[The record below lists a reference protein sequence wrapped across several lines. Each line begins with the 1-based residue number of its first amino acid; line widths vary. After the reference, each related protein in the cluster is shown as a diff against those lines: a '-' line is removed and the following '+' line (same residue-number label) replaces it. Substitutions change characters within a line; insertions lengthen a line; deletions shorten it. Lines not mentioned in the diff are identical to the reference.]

1 MRISRFFFI
10 SLFVFGASV
19 HAAMTRS
26 GTLVTETW
34 RLADGPFTVT
44 ATATIPNGVT
54 VTIEPGLVVNL
65 ASGAN
70 FIVANGGRLL
80 AEGTAAQHIRFTRV
94 GTTGSWGNLQI
105 SGGPTSPETRIAY
118 GDLDANGGSPA
129 ILCDKATVYLDHLT
143 FGNTAVSYLHLDG
156 SSFIVSNCVFPTT
169 TAGFEGVH
177 GTSGIKAGGHGIV
190 RDCYFGK
197 ANGYNDVIDF
207 TGGNRPAPIIQFI
220 NNVFIGTDDDV
231 LDLDGTD
238 AWVEGNIFMHI
249 HRLNSPDSAGGISG
263 GNDGGGGTGSR
274 RSVTAIDTAT
284 EQLTCGTHGFTTG
297 QEVVATALVSNR
309 FPTATPALHNGGPYY
324 VRAVSTTVV
333 KLYLTAA
340 DANAD
345 TNPIDFTGTIGTGI
359 SLSFTRLDA
368 VSHIT
373 IVGNLFYD
381 LDQLAT
387 AKEGNFY
394 TVLNNTVVNQNNTG
408 SQDAVTAVLN
418 FGDDNY
424 HEAGGMYA
432 EGNIIH
438 SAVALVRNYPGAGL
452 AQTVTWNNNL
462 FPPSLTWS
470 GAGTGNSNADAQL
483 NDPTNIPTP
492 GPANYE
498 TVAAQIRQKFGLQP
512 GSPARGTGPNGTDK
526 GGVRPLGVSISGAP
540 VGTTAATSATLT
552 VGTLMS
558 GNGIPSGTGAW
569 QNGSGWT
576 HYKWSLD
583 GGAFSAETPIATP
596 IGISGLGSGAH
607 TVSVVGKNDAGFYQN
622 DPFFG
627 ADGVPTVVTWN
638 VDTGQLPDTDGDGI
652 PDAWETANGL
662 NPNDP
667 NDANLDADGDGRSN
681 LSEYLAGTDPRNPSS
696 NLSVSVNF
704 AGGQIHI
711 LFTAEANK
719 GYTVQYKTL
728 LTDSTWQKLVDVA
741 PQAAAHAVDVPDTV
755 GTNTQRF
762 YRVIT
767 PPQAGA
773 AAQSLASPAL
783 PSIAPGGTTD
793 APRLSGQSVRPRPL
807 HRRK

>member
-1 MRISRFFFI
+1 
-10 SLFVFGASV
+10 
-19 HAAMTRS
+19 MTRS

-34 RLADGPFTVT
+34 RAADGPFTVT
-44 ATATIPNGVT
+44 ATATVPSGVT

-65 ASGAN
+65 ANGAN
-70 FIVANGGRLL
+70 FVVASGGRLL

-94 GTTGSWGNLQI
+94 GTTGSWGNLRI
-105 SGGPTSPETRIAY
+105 NGGATSPETRIAY
-118 GDLDANGGSPA
+118 ADLDANGGSPA
-129 ILCDKATVYLDHLT
+129 ILCNGATVYLDHLT

-156 SSFIVSNCVFPTT
+156 SAFIVSNCIFPTG
-169 TAGFEGVH
+169 TAAFEGVH
-177 GTSGIKAGGHGIV
+177 GTGGIKAGGYGII
-190 RDCYFGK
+190 RDCFFGK
-197 ANGYNDVIDF
+197 CISTSGNYNDVVDF
-207 TGGNRPAPIIQFI
+207 TGGNRPGPIIQFI
-220 NNVFIGTDDDV
+220 NNVFTGTDDDI

-249 HRLNSPDSAGGISG
+249 HRLNSPDSASAISG

-274 RSVTAIDTAT
+274 RAATAIDVAT
-284 EQLTCGTHGFTTG
+284 DQVTCGTHGLTTG
-297 QEVVATALVSNR
+297 QEVVATALLGTR
-309 FPTATPALHNGGPYY
+309 FPTATPALHDGGPYY

-340 DANAD
+340 DAIAD
-345 TNPIDFTGTIGTGI
+345 ANSIDFTGTIGTGI
-359 SLSFTRLDA
+359 SLSLTKLTA

-394 TVLNNTVVNQNNTG
+394 TVLNNTVVSQNNIG

-418 FGDDNY
+418 FGDDAY

-462 FPPSLTWS
+462 FPPNLTWS
-470 GAGTGNSNADAQL
+470 GAGSGNSSADALL
-483 NDPTNIPTP
+483 NDPTNVPTP
-492 GPANYE
+492 GPTDYQA
-498 TVAAQIRQKFGLQP
+498 VAAQIRQKFGLQP

-526 GGVRPLGVSISGAP
+526 GGVRPLGVSVSGAP
-540 VGTTAATSATLT
+540 VGTTAATSATL
-552 VGTLMS
+552 VLGTRMS

-583 GGAFSAETPIATP
+583 GGVFSAETPIATP
-596 IGISGLGSGAH
+596 IDISGLGNGTH
-607 TVSVVGKNDAGFYQN
+607 TVFVIGKNDAGFYQN
-622 DPFFG
+622 DLFFG
-627 ADGVPTVVTWN
+627 ADGFPTVVTWN
-638 VDTGQLPDTDGDGI
+638 IDTGILTDSDADGN

-667 NDANLDADGDGRSN
+667 NDATIDSDGDGRSN
-681 LSEYLAGTDPRNPSS
+681 RSEYLAGTDPRNSAS
-696 NLSVSVNF
+696 NLSTTLLS
-704 AGGQIHI
+704 AAGQIHV
-711 LFTAEANK
+711 LFTAQANK
-719 GYTVQYKTL
+719 GYTLQYKAA
-728 LTDSTWQKLVDVA
+728 LTDPVWQKLIDIG
-741 PQAAAHAVDVPDTV
+741 PQAAAHAVDIPDPM

-767 PPQAGA
+767 
-773 AAQSLASPAL
+773 SP
-783 PSIAPGGTTD
+783 
-793 APRLSGQSVRPRPL
+793 
-807 HRRK
+807 